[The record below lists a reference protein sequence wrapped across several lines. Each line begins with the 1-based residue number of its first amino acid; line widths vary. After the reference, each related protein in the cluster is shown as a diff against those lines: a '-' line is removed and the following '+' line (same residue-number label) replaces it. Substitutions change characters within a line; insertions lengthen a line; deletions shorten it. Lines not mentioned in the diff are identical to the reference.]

1 MPNLPVV
8 CVFGVKEISL
18 KSPDAPDFET
28 RDLDCRCYP
37 TDSGIFEVLSHDR
50 PSAVISIGPI
60 QTFQNL
66 SRMPFM
72 IRKMWVHFENADDI
86 NAVGHKAFYCFLNN
100 AISDRNGPPLVS
112 VFTPAFRSGNKIER
126 PWRSLLGQSWL
137 DWEWVIVDDSDDD
150 GETFRMLSE
159 MAKKD
164 FRIKVFK
171 ESRPS
176 GNIGY
181 VKRTACGM
189 ARGKYLVELD
199 HDDEMTRDALALVV
213 EAFEAH
219 PEAGFVY
226 TDGAECAEDGAPVT
240 YGPGW
245 GMGYGKYKDDVIGGI
260 KYQSIISPNINP
272 KTIRHIV
279 AAPNH
284 IRAWRKSFYDDI
296 GGHRDLL
303 HVADDYEL
311 MVRTF
316 LRTRMVRINK
326 TCYIQYRNSD
336 GNTSLGVRN
345 RDIQRLVRYIEMSN
359 DEAIHKRFL
368 ELGVDDFVWK
378 EGETTFFRL
387 QNIPNPEVEPHCTI
401 THEPK

>member
-37 TDSGIFEVLSHDR
+37 TDSDIFEVLSHDR

-60 QTFQNL
+60 QTFPNL

-72 IRKMWVHFENADDI
+72 IRKMWVHFENANNVKEI
-86 NAVGHKAFYCFLNN
+86 GEKAFYCFLHN
-100 AISDRNGPPLVS
+100 AISDRDGPPLVS
-112 VFTPAFRSGNKIER
+112 VFTPAFRSGKKIER
-126 PWRSLLGQSWL
+126 PLRSLMGQSYT
-137 DWEWVIVDDSDDD
+137 DFEWIIFDDSDDD

-181 VKRTACGM
+181 VKKMACGL

-226 TDGAECAEDGAPVT
+226 TDCAECAEDGAPVT

-245 GMGYGKYKDDVIGGI
+245 GMGYGKYKEEVIGGI
-260 KYQSIISPNINP
+260 KYQVIVGPNINDR
-272 KTIRHIV
+272 TIRHIV

-284 IRAWRKSFYDDI
+284 IRAWRKSFYDSI
-296 GGHRDLL
+296 GGHRDML

-311 MVRTF
+311 MARGF
-316 LRTRMVRINK
+316 LQTRMVRIPR
-326 TCYIQYRNSD
+326 CLYIQYRNSD

-345 RDIQRLVRYIEMSN
+345 REIQRLVRYISMTY
-359 DEAIHKRFL
+359 DERIHKRL
-368 ELGVDDFVWK
+368 LDLGVEDSVW
-378 EGETTFFRL
+378 EPGVPSFYRL
-387 QNIPNPEVEPHCTI
+387 QQVPLPKVESHCTI
-401 THEPK
+401 IHEPK